1 MKKERKIKHSIFSI
15 KNYILFFFLV
25 AFVVTCSML
34 LFLKTAQIDI
44 QNIRNGAIFTFGNV
58 MFLSLVLCIFDAVR
72 RKISVERPVKK
83 ILNVTEMITN
93 GDFSA
98 RITDYSHFYT
108 QNEFGI
114 IIQNLNKMA
123 QELSGIETLRTDFI
137 SNVSHEIK
145 TPLAAIQNYATLLK
159 ASDLPKEKRLEYAAA
174 ISESTKRLSDLIS
187 NILRLNKLENQQ
199 IFPNFKEYNLSEQ
212 LCECLLAFENVW
224 EEKNIEIETNIP
236 DGITV
241 NSDPELLAFV
251 WNNLLSNAF
260 KFTESGGTVSVMLNS
275 DEDSVT
281 VSLKDTGCG
290 MTQET
295 GKHIFDKFYQG
306 ETSHS
311 TQGNGLGLALVK
323 RVIDIVK
330 AEISVQSELNVGSI
344 FTVTVRR
351 K

>member
-1 MKKERKIKHSIFSI
+1 MKSTKKIKHSIFSI
-15 KNYILFFFLV
+15 KNYILFFFPV
-25 AFVVTCSML
+25 AFVVTCSMM

-58 MFLSLVLCIFDAVR
+58 LFLSLVFCIFDTVR

-83 ILNVTEMITN
+83 ILNATQKITE
-93 GDFSA
+93 GDFSV
-98 RITDYSHFYT
+98 RIKDYSHFYT
-108 QNEFGI
+108 QNEFDV
-114 IIQNLNKMA
+114 IIQNLNKMVG
-123 QELSGIETLRTDFI
+123 ELSGIETLRTDFI

-159 ASDLPKEKRLEYAAA
+159 SPDLAEEKQTEYADA
-174 ISESTKRLSDLIS
+174 IITSTKNLSDLIS

-224 EEKNIEIETNIP
+224 EEKNIEIEADIP
-236 DGITV
+236 DGVTV
-241 NSDPELLAFV
+241 TSDYELLAFV

-260 KFTESGGTVSVMLNS
+260 KFTESGGTVSVMLTA
-275 DEDSVT
+275 DGDSVS
-281 VSLKDTGCG
+281 VAFKDTGCG

-311 TQGNGLGLALVK
+311 TQGNGLGLSLVK

-330 AEISVQSELNVGSI
+330 AEISVQSELNVGSV
-344 FTVTVRR
+344 FTVTIRR